1 MAKKTL
7 VAKNMT
13 AEEQAEFDAGYS
25 ARRAADKSLTVL
37 NPYYLTDKIE
47 NLTGSGSTMFK
58 AGKQLYDNENKTDKK
73 AAGGRVGKSYRGY
86 GAARHN

>member
-1 MAKKTL
+1 MPKEIVAKK
-7 VAKNMT
+7 MS
-13 AEEQAEFDAGYS
+13 AEEQAEFDKGYQD
-25 ARRAADKSLTVL
+25 RRSADKSFSVL

-47 NLTGSGSTMFK
+47 NLTGGGSTMYK

-86 GAARHN
+86 GSARCN